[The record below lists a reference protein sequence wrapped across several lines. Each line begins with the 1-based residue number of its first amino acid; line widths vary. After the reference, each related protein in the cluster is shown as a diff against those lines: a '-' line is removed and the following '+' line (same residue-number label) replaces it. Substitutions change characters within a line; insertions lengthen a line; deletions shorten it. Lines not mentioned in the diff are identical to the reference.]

1 MTMKHITERRKM
13 ASAGL
18 AAAMSGLLLLGG
30 CASVLDSSRMVDE
43 PLLPAAPERTLDEPS
58 ELALARAE
66 AMLGAK
72 QFEAAYGKFASVLR
86 DQPDNFKARLGAA
99 EASLGLGKLGEALAG
114 FESAMEAVEYRPAA
128 LQGRGITLSLIGQRE
143 LGQTLLLQAVAE
155 DPSLWRAWN
164 AIGRNHDMADNP
176 DFALEAY
183 DRALRANSR
192 AGAIHNNRGLALLA
206 LRRYAEA
213 ESAFRKALLIE
224 PESGTAQ
231 MNLRLT
237 VAWQGRYNE
246 ALVGLK
252 PGHLPLALNNVGF
265 VAMQKGD
272 LDVAKSCFVKAMEAS
287 PSYYARAARNLEYL
301 EEIRST
307 TVLSAEAQG

>member
-1 MTMKHITERRKM
+1 MTMKCFAERRKA

-18 AAAMSGLLLLGG
+18 AAAISGLLLLGG
-30 CASVLDSSRMVDE
+30 CASTLDSSRIVDE
-43 PLLPAAPERTLDEPS
+43 PLLPVPEQTLDEPS

-72 QFEAAYGKFASVLR
+72 QFETAYGKFASVLR
-86 DQPDNFKARLGAA
+86 AEPDNARARLGAA
-99 EASLGLGKLGEALAG
+99 EANLGRGKLGEALAG

-128 LQGRGITLSLIGQRE
+128 LQGRGIALSLIGQRE
-143 LGQTLLLQAVAE
+143 LGQALLLQAVAE

-164 AIGRNHDMADNP
+164 AIGRNHDMGDDP
-176 DFALEAY
+176 ELALEAY

-192 AGAIHNNRGLALLA
+192 AAAIHNNRGLALLA
-206 LRRYAEA
+206 LQRYVEA
-213 ESAFRKALLIE
+213 ESAFRKALLIDA
-224 PESGTAQ
+224 ESDTAQ

-237 VAWQGRYNE
+237 VAWQGRYSE
-246 ALVGLK
+246 ALVALN
-252 PGHLPLALNNVGF
+252 PDHLPVLLNNVGF

-272 LDVAKSCFVKAMEAS
+272 LDVAKSCFVRAMEAS

-301 EEIRST
+301 EEIKNT
-307 TVLSAEAQG
+307 AELSAEAQG